1 MLLLGDADPQT
12 LRPVLGHSRHE
23 GAEPAGRG
31 GALGQTRSHLPAA
44 AGVIS
49 SSCPAKRG
57 RGTTL
62 REQCGGRG
70 MGLTDSVGAARSST
84 AALRFA
90 VEEERLRR
98 LVDLFAG
105 EAGLG
110 RITAHDRLALLE

>member
-1 MLLLGDADPQT
+1 
-12 LRPVLGHSRHE
+12 
-23 GAEPAGRG
+23 
-31 GALGQTRSHLPAA
+31 
-44 AGVIS
+44 
-49 SSCPAKRG
+49 
-57 RGTTL
+57 
-62 REQCGGRG
+62 
-70 MGLTDSVGAARSST
+70 MGLTDSVGAARPST

>member
-1 MLLLGDADPQT
+1 MLPREAAKGDHTA
-12 LRPVLGHSRHE
+12 RAVWW
-23 GAEPAGRG
+23 
-31 GALGQTRSHLPAA
+31 
-44 AGVIS
+44 
-49 SSCPAKRG
+49 K
-57 RGTTL
+57 
-62 REQCGGRG
+62 G
-70 MGLTDSVGAARSST
+70 MGLTDSVGAARPST